1 RISLQAPGG
10 CASEASRRR
19 IARSAR
25 QPQASSARIRPT
37 GRRQRSARAVCSS
50 GAGAQ
55 VSDEQKS
62 SSPNFAHLDIGAGVN
77 LEACEQP
84 TRSPVARVSQPP
96 ARPRARGGVGQASG
110 PGGGLCIPGPSTRKK
125 SRRRQAAAKED
136 LRSHTRTLPRPP
148 TISGGAG
155 GVRSA
160 RELQSEVSPTLPLRN
175 RGG

>member
-55 VSDEQKS
+55 VSPAACPSTGEGS
-62 SSPNFAHLDIGAGVN
+62 EGSGRPLGPEGVC
-77 LEACEQP
+77 A
-84 TRSPVARVSQPP
+84 SP
-96 ARPRARGGVGQASG
+96 ARALEKSRAAG
-110 PGGGLCIPGPSTRKK
+110 
-125 SRRRQAAAKED
+125 RRRQKK
-136 LRSHTRTLPRPP
+136 T
-148 TISGGAG
+148 
-155 GVRSA
+155 
-160 RELQSEVSPTLPLRN
+160 
-175 RGG
+175 

>member
-37 GRRQRSARAVCSS
+37 GRRQRSARAVSS
-50 GAGAQ
+50 R
-55 VSDEQKS
+55 
-62 SSPNFAHLDIGAGVN
+62 L
-77 LEACEQP
+77 
-84 TRSPVARVSQPP
+84 PVHG
-96 ARPRARGGVGQASG
+96 RGERGVGQASG

-136 LRSHTRTLPRPP
+136 LRKEGEEER
-148 TISGGAG
+148 
-155 GVRSA
+155 
-160 RELQSEVSPTLPLRN
+160 
-175 RGG
+175 